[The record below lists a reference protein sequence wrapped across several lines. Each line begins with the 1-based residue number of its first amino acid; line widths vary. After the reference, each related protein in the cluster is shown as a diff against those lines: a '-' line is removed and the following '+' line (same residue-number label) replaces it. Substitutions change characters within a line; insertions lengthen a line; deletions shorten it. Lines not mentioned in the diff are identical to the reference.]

1 LIVGKGWDEH
11 LQKLNDTLSR
21 PRQDVVKPFIKA
33 FVRPHGLDVA
43 ATPRFVGQVEAMSGL
58 TVQPEEPETF
68 GFAWR
73 WAIDRLRAMRHD
85 SRYDRWI
92 LSEREQTVKRRNE
105 EYKQRRALERRAA
118 RQALTSSAQP
128 EQESQALADQ
138 K

>member
-1 LIVGKGWDEH
+1 M
-11 LQKLNDTLSR
+11 
-21 PRQDVVKPFIKA
+21 A

-43 ATPRFVGQVEAMSGL
+43 ATPRFVEQVEAMSGL
-58 TVQPEEPETF
+58 IVRPVRPEVF

-105 EYKQRRALERRAA
+105 EYKQRRARERRAA
-118 RQALTSSAQP
+118 REALTAAPPQR
-128 EQESQALADQ
+128 EQEPQALADR

>member
-1 LIVGKGWDEH
+1 
-11 LQKLNDTLSR
+11 
-21 PRQDVVKPFIKA
+21 
-33 FVRPHGLDVA
+33 
-43 ATPRFVGQVEAMSGL
+43 
-58 TVQPEEPETF
+58 
-68 GFAWR
+68 
-73 WAIDRLRAMRHD
+73 MRHD
-85 SRYDRWI
+85 SRYDSWI